1 MKKSILAI
9 LSIAALSAAANAEKS
24 DRGDLSGVNAAD
36 IRAQKPAV
44 VAPAP
49 EATAPAVVVADKPAC
64 GKSCPAAQKAASKS
78 EPSCR

>member
-1 MKKSILAI
+1 MNIKFRIAICLKFFAVGFFITRTNYKHSVKNMKKSILAI
-9 LSIAALSAAANAEKS
+9 LSIAALAAAANAEKS

-49 EATAPAVVVADKPAC
+49 
-64 GKSCPAAQKAASKS
+64 
-78 EPSCR
+78 